1 MKLYDE
7 LRCCEVKSLSS
18 CQGHMSCKKLSKL
31 IKFLIVV
38 VFYRVHICIKVG
50 GLMPCEPTLKNVGG
64 LMPCELMLK
73 PVGGLMPCEPTLKF
87 VGGLMP

>member
-7 LRCCEVKSLSS
+7 LRCCEVESLSS

-31 IKFLIVV
+31 IKLLVV
-38 VFYRVHICIKVG
+38 VAFYRVHICVKVG
-50 GLMPCEPTLKNVGG
+50 GLMPY
-64 LMPCELMLK
+64 ELMLK